1 MLRMGNAG
9 QLYRATLNYL
19 RTTHSTAAIT
29 GRTAPRRAKG
39 RWPVGATIAQK
50 VLARASGRAEVEV
63 GEIVWA
69 KVDLA
74 MMSDTS
80 GPRRIA
86 AGLERLGGK
95 VWDPDKVTVI
105 SDHFVPASDD
115 TEAAIQRITREW
127 SIAKGIQKFH
137 FFEGIMHI
145 VSIERGYIWP
155 GMLMVGADSHSV
167 TGGAMGCMAIPVGST
182 EILGVVATG
191 EIWLRVPETIEVRWT
206 GALNR
211 GVMAK
216 DMMLST
222 LRRLR
227 CDGATYQ
234 SIEYTGPGVTA
245 LPIDERLVLSNM
257 TIELGGKA
265 GVVPADDLTCA
276 YLESRGVK
284 NPTPVRSD
292 PDARYAQIIED
303 DASLLVPQVALPH
316 SPDNGVDIGEAAG
329 MQMDLAYI
337 GACTGAK
344 YHDLAIVAEI
354 LRGRTISSSISMMV
368 APASKEVLERATRDG
383 LVDTIVASGAHFV
396 PSSCGACLGVG
407 PNALKANVR
416 CISSTN
422 RNFRGRMGS
431 AEADVYLASPA
442 TVAATALTGRIA
454 DPRDY
459 LA

>member
-1 MLRMGNAG
+1 MASVTGK
-9 QLYRATLNYL
+9 ATV
-19 RTTHSTAAIT
+19 TM
-29 GRTAPRRAKG
+29 
-39 RWPVGATIAQK
+39 GATIAQK
-50 VLARASGRAEVEV
+50 VLARASGRDQVET

-69 KVDLA
+69 AVDLA
-74 MMSDTS
+74 LMSDTS

-95 VWDPDKVTVI
+95 PWDPEKVCVI
-105 SDHFVPASDD
+105 ADHFVPASDE
-115 TEAAIQRITREW
+115 TEAAIQVVTRDW
-127 SIAKGIQKFH
+127 SHAKAIRKFH

-167 TGGAMGCMAIPVGST
+167 TAGGMGCMAVPVGST

-206 GALNR
+206 GRLSR

-216 DMMLST
+216 DMMLAT
-222 LRRLR
+222 LKRMR
-227 CDGATYQ
+227 CDGATYK
-234 SIEYTGPGVTA
+234 SIEYTGSGVRA

-265 GVVPADDLTCA
+265 GIVAADDLVCE
-276 YLESRGVK
+276 YLAARGVVA
-284 NPTPVRSD
+284 PTPVLSD
-292 PDARYAQIIED
+292 PDAEYCELVLD
-303 DASLLVPQVALPH
+303 DASNLVPQVALPH
-316 SPDNGVDIGEAAG
+316 SPDNGVNVDQAAG
-329 MQMDLAYI
+329 QALDIAYI

-344 YHDLAIVAEI
+344 YHDLALAAEV
-354 LRGRTISSSISMMV
+354 LRGRRVHPDTPLLI
-368 APASKEVLERATRDG
+368 APASKEVYERAERDG
-383 LVDTIVASGAHFV
+383 ITEIFTAAGATFTA
-396 PSSCGACLGVG
+396 SSCGACLGVG

-431 AEADVYLASPA
+431 HQSEVYLASPA
-442 TVAATALTGRIA
+442 TVAASAIEGKIA
-454 DPRDY
+454 DPRVY
-459 LA
+459 LQ

>member
-1 MLRMGNAG
+1 MVG
-9 QLYRATLNYL
+9 Q
-19 RTTHSTAAIT
+19 
-29 GRTAPRRAKG
+29 
-39 RWPVGATIAQK
+39 TIAQK
-50 VLARASGRAEVEV
+50 ILARAAGCAHVQP

-69 KVDLA
+69 KADLA

-86 AGLERLGGK
+86 AGLERLGGR
-95 VWDPDKVTVI
+95 VWDPEKVTVI

-115 TEAAIQRITREW
+115 TEATIQRVTREW
-127 SIAKGIQKFH
+127 VQAKGIRKFH

-167 TGGAMGCMAIPVGST
+167 TAGALGCLAIPVGST

-206 GALNR
+206 GRLGR

-216 DMMLST
+216 DMILST

-227 CDGATYQ
+227 CDGATYKA
-234 SIEYTGPGVTA
+234 IEYTGEGVMS
-245 LPIDERLVLSNM
+245 LPLDERLVLSNM

-265 GVVPADDLTCA
+265 GVVAADETVCA
-276 YLESRGVK
+276 YVRERGVAD
-284 NPTPVRSD
+284 PRPVL
-292 PDARYAQIIED
+292 PDADAVYSQVLVD
-303 DASLLVPQVALPH
+303 DASSLVPQVALPH
-316 SPDNGVDIGEAAG
+316 SPDNGVDIDQAEGTP
-329 MQMDLAYI
+329 MDLAYI

-344 YHDLAIVAEI
+344 YHDLAAVAEV
-354 LRGRTISSSISMMV
+354 LRGRRVHPSILMQV
-368 APASKEVLERATRDG
+368 APASQEVYQRAVRDG
-383 LVDTIVASGAHFV
+383 LAAVLAEAGAHFV

-407 PNALKANVR
+407 PNALRSGVR

-431 AEADVYLASPA
+431 GEAEVYLASPA
-442 TVAATALTGRIA
+442 TVAATALEGRIA
-454 DPRDY
+454 DPRRY
-459 LA
+459 LV